1 MEQSLPAY
9 TKLRMASFKE
19 LIQSEKPVLIDF
31 YADWCQPCK
40 VLALSLN
47 RKERMGDKVS
57 VLKIDVDRNPKLAQN
72 LSIQGVP
79 TLMIYRRGEQK
90 WRQSGV
96 QCRSDYSAAGVFRC
110 FIISKL

>member
-40 VLALSLN
+40 VLSPIVKQV
-47 RKERMGDKVS
+47 KERMGDRVS

-79 TLMIYRRGEQK
+79 TLMIYRKGEQK

-96 QCRSDYSAAGVFRC
+96 LSAEA
-110 FIISKL
+110 IIQQLEYFGAS

>member
-1 MEQSLPAY
+1 
-9 TKLRMASFKE
+9 MASFKE

-40 VLALSLN
+40 VLSPIVKQV
-47 RKERMGDKVS
+47 KERMGDKVS

-79 TLMIYRRGEQK
+79 TLMIYRKGEQK

-96 QCRSDYSAAGVFRC
+96 LSAEA
-110 FIISKL
+110 IIQQLEYFGAS

>member
-1 MEQSLPAY
+1 MEQSIPSY

-40 VLALSLN
+40 VLSPIVKQV
-47 RKERMGDKVS
+47 KERMGDRVS
-57 VLKIDVDRNPKLAQN
+57 VLKIDVDRNPQLAQN

-79 TLMIYRRGEQK
+79 TLMIYRKGEQK

-96 QCRSDYSAAGVFRC
+96 LSAEA
-110 FIISKL
+110 IIQQLEYFGAS